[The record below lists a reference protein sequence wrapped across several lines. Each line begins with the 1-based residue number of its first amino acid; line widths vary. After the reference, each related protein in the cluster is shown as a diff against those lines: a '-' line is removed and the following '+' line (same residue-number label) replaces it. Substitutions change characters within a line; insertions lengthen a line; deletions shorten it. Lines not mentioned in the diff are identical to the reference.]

1 MFDLPGI
8 RSFLTA
14 VNQTWVGPAP
24 LPVIAT
30 TSWIIIACNRHFTAV
45 DGNRDGVDVNS
56 KQNTAKMG
64 NRRQLAPIA
73 GQSGLRPGG
82 GWAKLPLEDVLEDGD
97 MSLGNIL
104 NGTEPGVLLGSQLCK
119 WRQSNT
125 QINRSTTRWRR
136 LLGVIA
142 VFTMLFWN
150 YGAAP
155 YLRSTAPYF
164 EFGLKFEA

>member
-1 MFDLPGI
+1 MFHLPGI

-45 DGNRDGVDVNS
+45 DGNRDGVDINS
-56 KQNTAKMG
+56 EQNTTKMG
-64 NRRQLAPIA
+64 RRRQLAPIA

-82 GWAKLPLEDVLEDGD
+82 GRAELPPEDVLEVGD

-104 NGTEPGVLLGSQLCK
+104 SGAEPGVLGSQLCR

-136 LLGVIA
+136 PLGVIGIA
-142 VFTMLFWN
+142 SGRRGCL
-150 YGAAP
+150 
-155 YLRSTAPYF
+155 
-164 EFGLKFEA
+164 